1 MDEMNPYIGSE
12 ATMGVPTKIY
22 EPDDHERG
30 SIRLPDLV
38 HDKKS
43 NPKANTGQ
51 MRTKR
56 QSSQPVGSRGL
67 RSDSPPMSSMNS
79 KNKRSI
85 VLSDRRL
92 AQIQSHNKSFESS
105 VGSVKGLVQTNFV
118 PVLDEKRAE

>member
-1 MDEMNPYIGSE
+1 MNPYMGSE
-12 ATMGVPTKIY
+12 ATMDVPSKIY
-22 EPDDHERG
+22 EPVDHERG
-30 SIRLPDLV
+30 SVRLPDLV
-38 HDKKS
+38 HDKK
-43 NPKANTGQ
+43 PKANTGQ

-56 QSSQPVGSRGL
+56 QSYQPVGSRGL

-79 KNKRSI
+79 KNKRSV

-105 VGSVKGLVQTNFV
+105 VGSVRGLVQASFV